1 MIKKAAELY
10 RQSFTGLSTETW
22 ILSIIMLVNRSGTM
36 VLPFMTLYLTGKDM
50 NRTLSEAGTVVGL
63 WGLGAMIGAYF
74 GGKLTDKIGYY
85 KVQFMALAF
94 GGISFILLG
103 YMNSYPLICLFTFV
117 LSMINE
123 SFRPANSTA
132 VAAYSTVEN
141 RTRSYSLNRL
151 AINLGWAVGV
161 SIGGFVAS
169 YSYKAL
175 FWIDGCTNI
184 LAAFAMVVFLKP
196 KFSASGN
203 TPKENPDKATISV
216 YKDRP
221 FMAFVFLTMLFGL
234 CFFQLFSTVPN
245 YFRDQMHLSEKFI
258 GSIMAVN
265 GLLIVLIEMVLV
277 NYLEGKK
284 HILVYIT
291 FGTLLCAIAFLCLLL
306 PCRLTL
312 IASSMILLISFVE
325 IAAMPFMNTYWSL
338 RSTDSNRGQYAA
350 LITIA
355 WSAGQTVGPYAS
367 SLIAEK
373 MGFPVMFIGIA
384 LVLTITAAGFHW
396 LKIKEG

>member
-1 MIKKAAELY
+1 MIKRTAELY
-10 RQSFTGLSTETW
+10 RQSFTGLSSETW

-74 GGKLTDKIGYY
+74 GGKLTDKIGFY
-85 KVQFMALAF
+85 KVQLMALAF
-94 GGISFILLG
+94 GGLSFILLG
-103 YMNSYPLICLFTFV
+103 YMNSYPLICVFTFI

-132 VAAYSTVEN
+132 VAAYSSVEN

-151 AINLGWAVGV
+151 AINLGWALGV

-184 LAAFAMVVFLKP
+184 LAALALLLFLKP
-196 KFSASGN
+196 KSNGANAAVKKSIS
-203 TPKENPDKATISV
+203 ENGRKV
-216 YKDRP
+216 YKDKP
-221 FMAFVFLTMLFGL
+221 FMVFVFLTTLFGL

-245 YFRDQMHLSEKFI
+245 YFRDQLHLSEKFI
-258 GSIMAVN
+258 GSTMAVN

-284 HILVYIT
+284 HILLYIT
-291 FGTLLCAIAFLCLLL
+291 IGTLLCALAFLTLLL
-306 PCRLTL
+306 PGPAPL
-312 IASSMILLISFVE
+312 IASTMILMITFGE

-350 LITIA
+350 WITIA
-355 WSAGQTVGPYAS
+355 WSAGQTIGPYAS
-367 SLIAEK
+367 SLVAEN

-384 LVLTITAAGFHW
+384 SILTITAAGFHW
-396 LKIKEG
+396 LKLKEE